1 MDTRV
6 SRRFWAGSWP
16 LLLALLC
23 LLTACNDTSTPPMAS
38 RTPTATMIST
48 HPLTHAMGTTQI
60 PVQPKRVVVLD
71 TEALDDS
78 LALGVTPVGAAVPEQ
93 GASYPGYLQGKSRQI
108 PTVGTTA
115 QPDLQAITKLK
126 PDLILGSKEYH
137 EDIYDKLSLIS
148 PAIYTET
155 VGSAWRDN
163 LTLYAKALNKE
174 QEGVVLLQQYQQS
187 ITVLKNQEGES
198 LGKTHISVLRIMPD
212 RVRIYMQGTFVGRIL
227 QDAGLPRPTGQDQ
240 QKKFAQDN
248 TYDNLAQ
255 MDGDVIF
262 MTLYGK
268 SNDQLKALTNQS
280 NWQQLNA
287 VKNKKVYQ
295 VDDDIWMEGLGISA
309 ATHVVADLT
318 KDLAPA
324 PK

>member
-23 LLTACNDTSTPPMAS
+23 LLTACTDTSAPPTAS

-60 PVQPKRVVVLD
+60 PIQPQRVVVLD

-78 LALGVTPVGAAVPEQ
+78 LALGITPVGAVIPEQ
-93 GASYPGYLQGKSRQI
+93 GASYPGYLQEASHQI

-126 PDLILGSKEYH
+126 PDLILGSKVYH
-137 EDIYDKLSLIS
+137 EDIYSKLSLIS

-155 VGSAWRDN
+155 VGSTWKAN

-174 QEGVVLLQQYQQS
+174 QEGTLLLQQYQQS
-187 ITVLKNQEGES
+187 ITALKTQEGES
-198 LGKTHISVLRIMPD
+198 LGKTHVSVLRIMPD
-212 RVRIYMQGTFVGRIL
+212 RVRIYMQDTFIGRIL
-227 QDAGLPRPTGQDQ
+227 QDAGLPRPVGQDQ
-240 QKKFAQDN
+240 QKKFSQDN
-248 TYDNLAQ
+248 TYDNIAQ

-262 MTLYGK
+262 MTLYDR
-268 SNDQLKALTNQS
+268 SNDQLKALTNQPD
-280 NWQQLNA
+280 WQQLNA
-287 VKNKKVYQ
+287 VKDKKVYQ
-295 VDDDIWMEGLGISA
+295 VDDDTWMEGLGIGA

-324 PK
+324 Q